1 MSHKV
6 PHRLAPRLEPRLVL
20 RPVLRLVPLLVR
32 RAKMLPATGR
42 CLTLLRPTKPL
53 SPVNLAKPVSL
64 PRRRRAMDKYP
75 RGMASQ
81 YNRLLTPT

>member
-1 MSHKV
+1 
-6 PHRLAPRLEPRLVL
+6 
-20 RPVLRLVPLLVR
+20 
-32 RAKMLPATGR
+32 MLPATGR

-53 SPVNLAKPVSL
+53 SPVNLANLVSRVKPISLVKPVSL

-75 RGMASQ
+75 RVMASQ